1 MAKTKQIKS
10 RREYLRQG
18 VIRGALIVI
27 AATCVSIVLTAF
39 TIGDLPFEV
48 QQRAILTAVA
58 LPILI
63 APPAIAYTTYQDMIN
78 HDLMIK
84 IHRMAHTDEMTGLA
98 NRRAFMGEAQEAIIQ
113 HDFAAQNMTV
123 MIVDIDH
130 FKRVNDQYGHAAG
143 DEALNHIARI
153 MLAVMPQDALI
164 ARLGGEEF
172 AISATFDEM
181 ADLHELAETIR
192 HSVAAQPLRYED
204 QTIAMTISIG
214 ITVAYES
221 DTVSTL
227 LSRADVAL
235 YDAKHTGRDQVA
247 IAA

>member
-1 MAKTKQIKS
+1 MAKTEHIKS
-10 RREYLRQG
+10 RREYLRQAI
-18 VIRGALIVI
+18 IRGGMIVI
-27 AATCVSIVLTAF
+27 AATCVAIVLTAF
-39 TIGDLPFEV
+39 TIGDLPFEI

-63 APPAIAYTTYQDMIN
+63 APPAIAYTTYQEMIN
-78 HDLMIK
+78 HDLMLK

-98 NRRAFMGEAQEAIIQ
+98 NRRAFMGEAQETIDQ
-113 HDFAAQNMTV
+113 HNFMTQNMTV

-130 FKRVNDQYGHAAG
+130 FKRVNDRFGHAAG
-143 DEALNHIARI
+143 DAALSHIAR
-153 MLAVMPQDALI
+153 VMQTAMPHDALI

-181 ADLHELAETIR
+181 ADLHDLAESIR
-192 HSVAAQPLRYED
+192 QSVAAQPLRYEK

-214 ITVAYES
+214 VSIAYED

-235 YDAKHTGRDQVA
+235 YDAKHAGRDQIA

>member
-1 MAKTKQIKS
+1 MSKTKLIKS
-10 RREYLRQG
+10 RREYLRQAIG
-18 VIRGALIVI
+18 RGLMIVI
-27 AATCVSIVLTAF
+27 AATCVAIVLTAF
-39 TIGDLPFEV
+39 TVGDLPSEI
-48 QQRAILTAVA
+48 QQRAILTAIV
-58 LPILI
+58 LPIVI
-63 APPAIAYTTYQDMIN
+63 APPAIAYTTYQEMLN

-98 NRRAFMGEAQEAIIQ
+98 NRRAFMGEAQDALEQ
-113 HDFAAQNMTV
+113 HNFMARNRTV

-130 FKRVNDQYGHAAG
+130 FKRVNDEFGHAAG
-143 DEALNHIARI
+143 DAALSHIAR
-153 MLAVMPQDALI
+153 VMQTAMPHDALI

-172 AISATFDEM
+172 AISTSFDEM
-181 ADLHELAETIR
+181 SDLHGLAESIR
-192 HSVAAQPLRYED
+192 QSVATQPLRFEK

-214 ITVAYES
+214 ASIAYED

-235 YDAKHTGRDQVA
+235 YDAKHAGRDQIA